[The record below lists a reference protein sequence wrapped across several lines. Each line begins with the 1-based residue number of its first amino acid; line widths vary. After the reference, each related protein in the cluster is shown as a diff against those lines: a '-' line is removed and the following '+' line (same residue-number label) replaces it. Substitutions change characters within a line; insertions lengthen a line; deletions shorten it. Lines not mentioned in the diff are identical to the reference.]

1 MSSRSTSVLAGRRVL
16 CTRASF
22 LSAGRRAGSG
32 IIAVLDK
39 PETRTLD
46 PASKT
51 TLSFDATF
59 FQPSGWWGS
68 HELQVGAYLQPR
80 LRNTRT
86 TYYSNGGFALE
97 EVALLDP
104 NNPAGGVVPFHRRY
118 YSVPKIT
125 TFELRA
131 RDNAVY
137 IQDSWR
143 PSTRLTVN
151 AGIRLDWIRG
161 RDAFFDLET
170 LSDLAIG
177 PRLGVIYALT
187 KDGKNLLRA
196 SYGRVGD
203 VPNANYV
210 GNAGTA
216 AAGIRDEY
224 DTDLNGTF
232 ETVFATPGSTA
243 VSQNRRVDPDRRWPW
258 VDEYL
263 VGYRRQLPG
272 QLTFDVS
279 FIDRQYKHRPAV
291 VEVNGIYDGGVFRGY
306 RDESQNDIGLVTN
319 NRWNW
324 FVYRG
329 IEFDVTKRTK
339 TIQLIANYTRAWQH
353 LAGTWQPNDPA
364 SFIQPE
370 AFANNRGIGSAARQ
384 RHQQPE
390 RHGRYAQPDVGAG
403 SAPPGPRVS
412 RAVEPRVRD
421 QPVGA
426 VWSVLRSGG
435 HEARGARSTLRS
447 ADCHAEQRTRGVQS
461 TGHHDSLRACEPR
474 RRADQGA
481 ICERREPARRPDLQ
495 LRQTQA
501 GRVVRPFNL
510 FNADTDQQFFD
521 GGNQQY
527 SSNYAIKDGEF
538 FGVNRQAPRQG
549 QVAMRFAF

>member
-1 MSSRSTSVLAGRRVL
+1 MNGGNFELTAQGGSTHAARLTSVWGSQLTTRVL
-16 CTRASF
+16 ASYNDKTGNSSFDDFENHLGNGGPSRPVHTSSF
-22 LSAGRRAGSG
+22 LSAGRRTGSG
-32 IIAVLDK
+32 SIAVLDNV
-39 PETRTLD
+39 ETRAID

-51 TLSFDATF
+51 TISFDATL

-80 LRNTRT
+80 LRNLRT
-86 TYYSNGGFALE
+86 TFYSNGGFALE
-97 EVALLDP
+97 EVAFRDP
-104 NNPAGGVVPFHRRY
+104 TNAAAGVVPFHRRY
-118 YSVPKIT
+118 YSVPSIT
-125 TFELRA
+125 IFDLHA

-137 IQDSWR
+137 VQDSWR

-151 AGIRLDWIRG
+151 AGIRLDWIMG

-170 LSDLAIG
+170 LNDLAIG
-177 PRLGVIYALT
+177 PRLGVNYALT
-187 KDGKNLLRA
+187 ADSKNLLRA

-216 AAGIRDEY
+216 VAGIRDEY
-224 DTDLNGTF
+224 DNDLNGTF
-232 ETVFATPGSTA
+232 ETVFTTPASTA
-243 VSQNRRVDPDRRWPW
+243 VSLNRRVDPDRRWPW

-279 FIDRQYKHRPAV
+279 FIDRQYKHRPAL

-306 RDESQNDIGLVTN
+306 RDESQNDIFLVTS

-364 SFIQPE
+364 SFIQPD
-370 AFANNRGIGSAARQ
+370 AFANNRGIGSLRGNAD
-384 RHQQPE
+384 QQLE
-390 RHGRYAQPDVGAG
+390 RHRRHAQPDVGEG
-403 SAPPGPRVS
+403 SAPPGRRVF
-412 RAVEPRVRD
+412 RAVEPRARD
-421 QPVGA
+421 QPVGT

-447 ADCHAEQRTRGVQS
+447 ADRHAEQRTRGVQS
-461 TGHHDSLRACEPR
+461 RWPR
-474 RRADQGA
+474 RFASPMRTAEKGRS
-481 ICERREPARRPDLQ
+481 RRR
-495 LRQTQA
+495 T
-501 GRVVRPFNL
+501 
-510 FNADTDQQFFD
+510 
-521 GGNQQY
+521 
-527 SSNYAIKDGEF
+527 
-538 FGVNRQAPRQG
+538 
-549 QVAMRFAF
+549 